1 MDNLFAVEDI
11 IRFTQDGNERVGVVE
26 AVTDK
31 EYQVR
36 VYAVEGEDIYPT
48 DESVSVALADA
59 RDFFLDE
66 DAGMED
72 AETEE
77 LLKAI
82 EIEIEEE
89 LSELMGEDMSAK
101 AVDLQPT
108 EEMAK
113 EAQQGLDWRD
123 EFGRGGTEVGVA
135 RARDISNR
143 VNLSE
148 DTVFRMVSFFARHE
162 VDKQAT
168 GFNSGEE
175 GYPSAGRIAWA
186 LWGGDA
192 GKAWAERKVLEIE
205 GENEPAEKT
214 DGFGLGDFVEY
225 ESEGGHVVG
234 KIVDILEPVGAVDEE
249 TGIEDLNFD
258 PKTVASIYKIEV
270 YEKQED
276 GYVPSGIMVEQEA
289 EALKVCDVPKMG
301 VMKRLPRFVG
311 KMKKAEVTE
320 ESGIGIVK
328 GYLSVFGNVDLGGD
342 VVKAGAFKRSLDHM
356 GGKTVFMADHGYK
369 TNEVLGVLELEEDER
384 GLKMTG
390 KINLKTDQGR
400 NAFET
405 IKFQTENGVPI
416 GASIGYEPVKY
427 NRNNEGGYDLE
438 EVKLAEGSVTPF
450 PMNKEAI
457 ITEATKRYNRANREK
472 RAKLFQTLKR

>member
-1 MDNLFAVEDI
+1 MDNLFSVEDI

-89 LSELMGEDMSAK
+89 LSELMGEDKEPSE
-101 AVDLQPT
+101 Q
-108 EEMAK
+108 AK
-113 EAQQGLDWRD
+113 EPITPKSFSLD
-123 EFGRGGTEVGVA
+123 
-135 RARDISNR
+135 
-143 VNLSE
+143 
-148 DTVFRMVSFFARHE
+148 
-162 VDKQAT
+162 
-168 GFNSGEE
+168 
-175 GYPSAGRIAWA
+175 
-186 LWGGDA
+186 
-192 GKAWAERKVLEIE
+192 
-205 GENEPAEKT
+205 
-214 DGFGLGDFVEY
+214 DFVEY

-249 TGIEDLNFD
+249 TGIEDPNFD
-258 PKTVASIYKIEV
+258 PKTVFSIYKIEV

-289 EALKVCDVPKMG
+289 EALKVCDVPEMG

-450 PMNKEAI
+450 PMNTEAI

>member
-225 ESEGGHVVG
+225 ESEGGHVCG
-234 KIVDILEPVGAVDEE
+234 
-249 TGIEDLNFD
+249 
-258 PKTVASIYKIEV
+258 
-270 YEKQED
+270 
-276 GYVPSGIMVEQEA
+276 
-289 EALKVCDVPKMG
+289 
-301 VMKRLPRFVG
+301 
-311 KMKKAEVTE
+311 
-320 ESGIGIVK
+320 
-328 GYLSVFGNVDLGGD
+328 
-342 VVKAGAFKRSLDHM
+342 
-356 GGKTVFMADHGYK
+356 
-369 TNEVLGVLELEEDER
+369 
-384 GLKMTG
+384 
-390 KINLKTDQGR
+390 
-400 NAFET
+400 
-405 IKFQTENGVPI
+405 
-416 GASIGYEPVKY
+416 
-427 NRNNEGGYDLE
+427 
-438 EVKLAEGSVTPF
+438 
-450 PMNKEAI
+450 
-457 ITEATKRYNRANREK
+457 
-472 RAKLFQTLKR
+472 